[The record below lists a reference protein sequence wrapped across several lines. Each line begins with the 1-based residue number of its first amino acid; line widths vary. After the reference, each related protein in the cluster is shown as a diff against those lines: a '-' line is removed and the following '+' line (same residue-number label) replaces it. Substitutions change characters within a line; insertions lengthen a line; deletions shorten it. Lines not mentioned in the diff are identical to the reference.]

1 MGDSFAVLAPRVEGS
16 LYPFSAGLLGGSH
29 RLPSHLMVYIGFQ
42 LVSTGYLPDDEVAS
56 LVPPQKSWDVRDQKA
71 FYVECRITLQ
81 HSENH
86 APDCLHKL
94 YLVIWQWTVCMP
106 GLEWRV
112 FKHANGVR
120 DSQQN
125 HESFLDIAGGKS
137 DGHAEGPRMWYQI
150 EAADDVHQDLPLFA
164 NSGNAPHFPVQER
177 YPFSPAEYN
186 LILLEGICLIESDK
200 KWRRMM
206 VYVLGNLLHDGY
218 LGGLGPVQY
227 IPSAPSS
234 KQKVGKATLTRDYW
248 AYPEQRDAVVTV
260 TQLGSRVHRPS
271 KESGWWAQGSTPAPS
286 ALPES
291 QAFSAG
297 FMEPEEAQNMMGG
310 VPGLEAWERESP
322 GEVSVGTDKPINDW
336 RTLEEHLAL
345 SSEADTL
352 PSCKEIDPPDHRQ
365 FSPPELPSSMRG
377 YAASPT
383 EDADESGTDSGT
395 TTQTGGFTATR
406 WTRPAVVPTLPA
418 PVPSRSAVDQGCSQ
432 RRPLEMPPG
441 LTEVSHPC
449 KKGREALNY
458 KVLRVLHTLHLTYME
473 HQTAVE
479 KAQAAAAPWKAKLQN
494 AWEDVPLPDAAE
506 DEFESWLKKWDSMT
520 NVEV

>member
-1 MGDSFAVLAPRVEGS
+1 MADSLAVLAPRVEGS

-56 LVPPQKSWDVRDQKA
+56 LVSPQKSWDVRDQKA

-81 HSENH
+81 HSESH

-186 LILLEGICLIESDK
+186 LILLEGVCLIESDK

-206 VYVLGNLLHDGY
+206 VYVL
-218 LGGLGPVQY
+218 
-227 IPSAPSS
+227 
-234 KQKVGKATLTRDYW
+234 
-248 AYPEQRDAVVTV
+248 
-260 TQLGSRVHRPS
+260 
-271 KESGWWAQGSTPAPS
+271 
-286 ALPES
+286 
-291 QAFSAG
+291 
-297 FMEPEEAQNMMGG
+297 
-310 VPGLEAWERESP
+310 
-322 GEVSVGTDKPINDW
+322 
-336 RTLEEHLAL
+336 
-345 SSEADTL
+345 
-352 PSCKEIDPPDHRQ
+352 
-365 FSPPELPSSMRG
+365 
-377 YAASPT
+377 
-383 EDADESGTDSGT
+383 
-395 TTQTGGFTATR
+395 
-406 WTRPAVVPTLPA
+406 
-418 PVPSRSAVDQGCSQ
+418 
-432 RRPLEMPPG
+432 
-441 LTEVSHPC
+441 
-449 KKGREALNY
+449 
-458 KVLRVLHTLHLTYME
+458 
-473 HQTAVE
+473 
-479 KAQAAAAPWKAKLQN
+479 
-494 AWEDVPLPDAAE
+494 
-506 DEFESWLKKWDSMT
+506 
-520 NVEV
+520 